1 MISSHLK
8 CIKNNAIAK
17 KKAKIKN
24 KIKANQR
31 TDDDGDGDANDAND
45 YSYWRQALV

>member
-8 CIKNNAIAK
+8 CIKNNAIA